1 MTELERMGEQA
12 VKAKYA
18 LAGLTE
24 EKKNEALF
32 LAADMLKKRRDKI
45 LSANREDLEAGR
57 QRGMSAGLL
66 DRLTLNEARIGA
78 MAEGLSQ
85 IAVLPDPVGEVL
97 DTFTR
102 PNGLVITKRRVP
114 LGVIGI
120 IYESRPNV
128 TADAFGLCFK
138 AGNAALLKGGKEALS
153 SNILFLG

>member
-24 EKKNEALF
+24 EQKNEALF

-66 DRLTLNEARIGA
+66 DRLTLNEARIRA
-78 MAEGLSQ
+78 MA
-85 IAVLPDPVGEVL
+85 
-97 DTFTR
+97 
-102 PNGLVITKRRVP
+102 
-114 LGVIGI
+114 
-120 IYESRPNV
+120 
-128 TADAFGLCFK
+128 
-138 AGNAALLKGGKEALS
+138 
-153 SNILFLG
+153 